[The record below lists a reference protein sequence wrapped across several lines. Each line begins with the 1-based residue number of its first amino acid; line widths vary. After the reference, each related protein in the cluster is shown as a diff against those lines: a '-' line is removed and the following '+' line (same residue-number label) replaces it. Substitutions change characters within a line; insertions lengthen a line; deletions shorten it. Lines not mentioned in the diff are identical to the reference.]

1 MNAGQL
7 RHRVSII
14 APPNGSS
21 LDSRGQLSGSNTT
34 LASSI
39 PALVEEVTPSEP
51 TMAHQVYATAS
62 HRVTIYRDSQIALTE
77 KCWLTF
83 GSQRLNIVGILKD
96 GIDVWLSL
104 ACQEVRA

>member
-14 APPNGSS
+14 APPDGSS
-21 LDSRGQLSGSNTT
+21 LDSRGQITGGNTT
-34 LASSI
+34 LATGV

-62 HRVTIYRDSQIALTE
+62 HRVTIYRDSQLALNE

-83 GSQRLNIVGILKD
+83 GSQRLNIVGIIKD
-96 GIDVWLSL
+96 GIDVWLFL
-104 ACQEVRA
+104 ACQEARA